1 VSVRRVLMT
10 ADAVGGVWTY
20 CLHLAGALA
29 RMGVTVDLAVMGP
42 PPDRGQRATAA
53 RIPRLTL
60 WTESFRLEWM
70 EGGVEDIVRSG
81 QWLLA
86 LAARTAPDVV
96 HLNGYAHGAL
106 PFPAPKIVVA
116 HSCVLSWWQAVHG
129 CAAPA
134 AWNGYAEAVRDGLA
148 GADRVIAPST
158 EMLRALDTHYGPRA
172 APSSVIANGL
182 RPVRG
187 RRAPKRPGVLAAG
200 RLWDAGKNIAALAA
214 AAPAIPWPVM
224 VAGDVAVEGRPASP
238 ADGRPASPADGV
250 RYLGR
255 LDAEQMTTA
264 YRRAT
269 IYALPARYEPFGLSV
284 LEAAQHGCALV
295 LGDIAS
301 LRENWAGAALFVP
314 PDDVEGLGRT
324 IRAVISDRRMQRAM
338 ARRAR
343 RRARKFS
350 LRKMCRTTLELY
362 EQTIG
367 KGRPP
372 SPRPFAEASSTLE
385 GTTQCVL

>member
-1 VSVRRVLMT
+1 
-10 ADAVGGVWTY
+10 AVGGVWTY

-29 RMGVTVDLAVMGP
+29 RLGVAVDLAVMGP
-42 PPDRGQRATAA
+42 PPDPAQCATAA

-60 WTESFRLEWM
+60 WIASFRLEWM
-70 EGGVEDIVRSG
+70 EGGVADIVRSG

-129 CAAPA
+129 CAPPA
-134 AWNGYAEAVRDGLA
+134 AWRPYADAVRDGLA
-148 GADRVIAPST
+148 GADRVIAPSA
-158 EMLRALDTHYGPRA
+158 EMLRALDAHYGPRA
-172 APSSVIANGL
+172 APSSVIPNGL
-182 RPVRG
+182 PPLRG
-187 RRAPKRPGVLAAG
+187 RRPRKRPVVLAAG

-214 AAPAIPWPVM
+214 AAPAVPWPVT
-224 VAGDVAVEGRPASP
+224 VAGDVSIDATSTESP
-238 ADGRPASPADGV
+238 ANGV

-255 LDAEQMTTA
+255 LDAAEMTTA
-264 YRRAT
+264 YRRAA

-301 LRENWAGAALFVP
+301 LRENWTGAALFVH

-324 IRAVISDRRMQRAM
+324 IAALISDRRSQRAL

-350 LRKMCRTTLELY
+350 LRKMCRATLELY
-362 EQTIG
+362 ERTAGQD
-367 KGRPP
+367 RPR
-372 SPRPFAEASSTLE
+372 SPRPLAQASTLE
-385 GTTQCVL
+385 GTNQCAL

>member
-1 VSVRRVLMT
+1 VKVGRVLMT

-29 RMGVTVDLAVMGP
+29 RLGVTVDLAVMGP
-42 PPDRGQRATAA
+42 PPDQAQRANAA
-53 RIPRLTL
+53 RIARLTL
-60 WTESFRLEWM
+60 WTASFRLEWM

-129 CAAPA
+129 CAPPA
-134 AWNGYAEAVRDGLA
+134 AWDDYAAAVRDGLA
-148 GADRVIAPST
+148 GADRVIAPSA
-158 EMLRALDTHYGPRA
+158 EMLRALDRHYGPRA
-172 APSSVIANGL
+172 VPSSVIANGL
-182 RPVRG
+182 GPVRG
-187 RRAPKRPGVLAAG
+187 RRARKRPAVLAAG

-224 VAGDVAVEGRPASP
+224 VAGDVAVEGTPASP
-238 ADGRPASPADGV
+238 PSTADGV

-255 LDAEQMTTA
+255 LDAKAMTTA
-264 YRRAT
+264 YRKAT

-295 LGDIAS
+295 LGDIPS
-301 LRENWAGAALFVP
+301 LRENWTGAALFVH
-314 PDDVEGLGRT
+314 PDDIEGLGRT
-324 IRAVISDRRMQRAM
+324 IRAVISETRTQRAM

-343 RRARKFS
+343 RRARKLS
-350 LRKMCRTTLELY
+350 LRKMCRATLEVY
-362 EQTIG
+362 EQTTG
-367 KGRPP
+367 QGSRP
-372 SPRPFAEASSTLE
+372 SPGPLTEAASTLE
-385 GTTQCVL
+385 GIDQCAL

>member
-1 VSVRRVLMT
+1 VNVRRVLMT
-10 ADAVGGVWTY
+10 TDAVGGVWTY

-29 RMGVTVDLAVMGP
+29 RLGVTVDLAVMGP
-42 PPDRGQRATAA
+42 PPDQAQRATAA
-53 RIPRLTL
+53 RVPRLTL
-60 WTESFRLEWM
+60 WTASFRLEWM
-70 EGGVEDIVRSG
+70 EGGVDDIVRSG

-106 PFPAPKIVVA
+106 PFPAPKIVAA

-129 CAAPA
+129 CAPPA
-134 AWNGYAEAVRDGLA
+134 AWDDYADAVRDGLA
-148 GADRVIAPST
+148 GADQVIAPSA
-158 EMLRALDTHYGPRA
+158 EMLRALDAHYGPRA

-182 RPVRG
+182 RAVRG
-187 RRAPKRPGVLAAG
+187 RRARKSPGVLAAG
-200 RLWDAGKNIAALAA
+200 RLWDAGKNIGALTA

-224 VAGDVAVEGRPASP
+224 VAGDIAVEGTPA
-238 ADGRPASPADGV
+238 AYEDGV

-255 LDAEQMTTA
+255 LDSEQMTDA

-269 IYALPARYEPFGLSV
+269 IYALPARYEPFGLSI

-301 LRENWAGAALFVP
+301 LRENWTGAALFVH

-324 IRAVISDRRMQRAM
+324 IRALISDGRMRRAM

-343 RRARKFS
+343 RRARRFS
-350 LRKMCRTTLELY
+350 LRKMCRATLELY
-362 EQTIG
+362 ERATLRG
-367 KGRPP
+367 LPH
-372 SPRPFAEASSTLE
+372 SPRLLREAASTLE
-385 GTTQCVL
+385 GTNQCAL

>member
-1 VSVRRVLMT
+1 MNVRRVLMT

-20 CLHLAGALA
+20 CLQLAGGLA
-29 RMGVTVDLAVMGP
+29 RLGVAVDLAVMGP
-42 PPDRGQRATAA
+42 PPDAAQRATAA

-60 WTESFRLEWM
+60 WTASFRLEWM
-70 EGGVEDIVRSG
+70 EGGIDDIVRSG

-86 LAARTAPDVV
+86 LAARTAPDLV

-129 CAAPA
+129 CPPPS
-134 AWNGYAEAVRDGLA
+134 AWRDYADAVREGLA
-148 GADRVIAPST
+148 GADRVIAPSA
-158 EMLRALDTHYGPRA
+158 EMLRALDAHYGPRA

-182 RPVRG
+182 GPVRG
-187 RRAPKRPGVLAAG
+187 WRARKRPVVLAAG
-200 RLWDAGKNIAALAA
+200 RLWDDGKNIAALAA
-214 AAPAIPWPVM
+214 VAPTIPWPVM
-224 VAGDVAVEGRPASP
+224 VAGDVAVATAAEEK
-238 ADGRPASPADGV
+238 PASPADGV

-255 LDAEQMTTA
+255 LDAGEMTTA

-269 IYALPARYEPFGLSV
+269 IYALPARYEPFGLSI

-301 LRENWAGAALFVP
+301 LRENWAGAALFVD

-324 IRAVISDRRMQRAM
+324 LGALIADRRTQRAL

-343 RRARKFS
+343 RRARRFS
-350 LRKMCRTTLELY
+350 LRKMCRATLELY
-362 EQTIG
+362 ERTAAQHPALPDGPLTDAA
-367 KGRPP
+367 
-372 SPRPFAEASSTLE
+372 SPLE
-385 GTTQCVL
+385 GTNQCVS

>member
-1 VSVRRVLMT
+1 MT

-29 RMGVTVDLAVMGP
+29 RLGVTVDLAVIGP
-42 PPDRGQRATAA
+42 PPDEAQRATAA

-60 WTESFRLEWM
+60 WTAPFRLEWM
-70 EGGVEDIVRSG
+70 EGGIDDVVPSG
-81 QWLLA
+81 QWLRA

-106 PFPAPKIVVA
+106 PLPSPKIVVA
-116 HSCVLSWWQAVHG
+116 HSCVLSWWRAVHG
-129 CAAPA
+129 CPPPA
-134 AWNGYAEAVRDGLA
+134 AWRDYAEAVRQGLA
-148 GADRVIAPST
+148 GADRVIAPSA
-158 EMLRALDTHYGPRA
+158 EMLRALDAHYGPRA

-182 RPVRG
+182 PPPRG
-187 RRAPKRPGVLAAG
+187 RRARKRPVVLAAG

-214 AAPAIPWPVM
+214 VAPTLPWPVL
-224 VAGDVAVEGRPASP
+224 VAGDVAVEGTRASYE
-238 ADGRPASPADGV
+238 DGV

-255 LDAEQMTTA
+255 LDAPAMTSA

-301 LRENWAGAALFVP
+301 LRENWTGAALFVH

-324 IRAVISDRRMQRAM
+324 IRALISDGRAQRAL

-343 RRARKFS
+343 RRARRLS
-350 LRKMCRTTLELY
+350 LRKMCRATLELY
-362 EQTIG
+362 ERTTGQG
-367 KGRPP
+367 PP
-372 SPRPFAEASSTLE
+372 LSLTEAASTLE
-385 GTTQCVL
+385 GTHQCAL

>member
-1 VSVRRVLMT
+1 VNVRRVLMT

-20 CLHLAGALA
+20 CLHLADALA
-29 RMGVTVDLAVMGP
+29 RLGVTVDLAVMGP
-42 PPDRGQRATAA
+42 PPDGAQRATAA
-53 RIPRLTL
+53 RIPHLTL
-60 WTESFRLEWM
+60 WTASFRLEWM
-70 EGGVEDIVRSG
+70 EGGMDDVVPAGR
-81 QWLLA
+81 WLLA

-129 CAAPA
+129 CAPPA
-134 AWNGYAEAVRDGLA
+134 AWRDYAEAVRQGLA
-148 GADRVIAPST
+148 GADRVIAPSA
-158 EMLRALDTHYGPRA
+158 EMLRALDAHYGPRS

-182 RPVRG
+182 PPLRG
-187 RRAPKRPGVLAAG
+187 RRARKRPVVLAAG

-214 AAPAIPWPVM
+214 VAPSIPWPVL
-224 VAGDVAVEGRPASP
+224 VAGDVAVDGTRASY
-238 ADGRPASPADGV
+238 DDSV

-255 LDAEQMTTA
+255 LDAQGMTRA
-264 YRRAT
+264 YRGAT

-301 LRENWAGAALFVP
+301 LRENWTGAALFVH
-314 PDDVEGLGRT
+314 PDDIEGLKGTIRTLISDGRT
-324 IRAVISDRRMQRAM
+324 QTVL

-343 RRARKFS
+343 RRARKLS
-350 LRKMCRTTLELY
+350 LRKMCRATLELY
-362 EQTIG
+362 ERTTGQD
-367 KGRPP
+367 RALP
-372 SPRPFAEASSTLE
+372 PRPLAEATSPLE
-385 GTTQCVL
+385 GTNQCAL